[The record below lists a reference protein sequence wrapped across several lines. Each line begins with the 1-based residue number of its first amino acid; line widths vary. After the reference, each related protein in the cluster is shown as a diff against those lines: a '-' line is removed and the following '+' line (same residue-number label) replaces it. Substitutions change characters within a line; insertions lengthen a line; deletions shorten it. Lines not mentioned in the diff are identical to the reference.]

1 MLTILANGYYHY
13 RLYSKVKSIKF
24 ILCFD
29 ANQLQNTCVDFIK
42 TIVNWTSSFKD
53 YLLSRREIW
62 RSLAFIITKVED
74 KPTIK
79 EDLIAKL
86 ENIKEKISTLY
97 EKEVEDALKE
107 LIDFIIKEDRLF
119 YVKKIAEGETLV
131 AGDLLD
137 QIDAKITDWWTRD
150 LVEVKT

>member
-1 MLTILANGYYHY
+1 L
-13 RLYSKVKSIKF
+13 F
-24 ILCFD
+24 
-29 ANQLQNTCVDFIK
+29 
-42 TIVNWTSSFKD
+42 
-53 YLLSRREIW
+53 RREIW

-86 ENIKEKISTLY
+86 ENIKDKISTLY
-97 EKEVEDALKE
+97 EKNVEDALRE

-119 YVKKIAEGETLV
+119 YVKKIVEGETLV

-137 QIDAKITDWWTRD
+137 KIDSKITDWWTRD
-150 LVEVKT
+150 LVEVKK

>member
-13 RLYSKVKSIKF
+13 RLYSRVKSIKF
-24 ILCFD
+24 IVCFD
-29 ANQLQNTCVDFIK
+29 ANQLQNTCVDFVK

-53 YLLSRREIW
+53 YLLFRREIW
-62 RSLAFIITKVED
+62 RSLAFVITKVED

-86 ENIKEKISTLY
+86 RNIQQKISTLY
-97 EKEVEDALKE
+97 EKNVEDALRE
-107 LIDFIIKEDRLF
+107 LIDFIINEDRLF
-119 YVKKIAEGETLV
+119 YVKKIVEGETLV

-137 QIDAKITDWWTRD
+137 KIDAKITDWWTRD
-150 LVEVKT
+150 LVQVKK